1 MYRIMMLKSKKDK
14 YESLYQ
20 YLTTTVD
27 GQTSPLELETPEALD
42 KQVEKMLTE
51 DGYSKSDF
59 IIVQVVDYTID
70 AKGYTGIADNTETQ
84 EPTTE

>member
-1 MYRIMMLKSKKDK
+1 MYRIMMIKSKKEK

-27 GQTSPLELETPEALD
+27 GKTSPLELKDADELD
-42 KQVEKMLTE
+42 RQVEKMLSE

-59 IIVQVVDYTID
+59 IIVKVIDYTID
-70 AKGYTGIADNTETQ
+70 AKGYTGIVEESPSETA
-84 EPTTE
+84 